1 MMPGPQLR
9 VHGARGSLDTV
20 LVDAVG
26 PPLLARG
33 IPFHFSRRILGGPHI
48 AVDLPSLQAPS
59 EELDRLS
66 REIGRLAR
74 GVHPSRD
81 LPTDSLE
88 PWGLTRAL
96 YEESVRSEGHPL
108 DSAWPL
114 VPPGEIR
121 LGHGRDDFAESLHRT
136 YRDRYA
142 AWRVEQSR
150 RSLSVLDDRG
160 LPMSLSKVAVTAIAL
175 YHAKVPFIGDERPY
189 IALKSHSQA
198 MREQPDGRFE
208 RRVHELLPRVR
219 GDMEDR
225 LRRITSGEVGEEPE
239 ERVAV
244 DLVEGILAVVA
255 AEPARTST
263 YPFASAPVR
272 DDSPTGLSSWHEG
285 FDDAW
290 TREIGVTT
298 EFALFRLGV
307 NMLYQ
312 ALDRLGLAADRR
324 FLVCALL
331 WETIRS
337 GNHE

>member
-1 MMPGPQLR
+1 MPGPQLR
-9 VHGARGSLDTV
+9 VHGDRGSLDTL
-20 LVDAVG
+20 LVDAVA
-26 PPLLARG
+26 PPLLAG
-33 IPFHFSRRILGGPHI
+33 DIPFHFSRGILRGPHI
-48 AVDLPSLQAPS
+48 AVDLPSLRAPG
-59 EELDRLS
+59 EELDRLF

-81 LPTDSLE
+81 LPADSLE

-96 YEESVRSEGHPL
+96 YEESVRSEGHSP
-108 DSAWPL
+108 DGAWPL
-114 VPPGEIR
+114 VPPGEVR
-121 LGHGRDDFAESLHRT
+121 LAHGRDDFAASLHPA

-150 RSLSVLDDRG
+150 RALSVLGDGD
-160 LPMSLSKVAVTAIAL
+160 LPVSLSKTAVTAIAL
-175 YHAKVPFIGDERPY
+175 YHARVPFIGGERPY
-189 IALKSHSQA
+189 VALKSHSQA

-208 RRVHELLPRVR
+208 RRVRELLPRVR

-225 LRRITSGEVGEEPE
+225 LRRVTSGGLGGEPE

-244 DLVEGILAVVA
+244 ELVDGILAVVA
-255 AEPARTST
+255 AEPARTAA
-263 YPFASAPVR
+263 YPFASDPVR
-272 DDSPTGLSSWHEG
+272 GGSPAGLSPWHDG

-290 TREIGVTT
+290 TREVGATT

-312 ALDRLGLAADRR
+312 ALDRMGLAADRR

-337 GNHE
+337 GNHG